1 MARGMKCGDADA
13 SVVLVCCTATA
24 CSLAHHVL

>member
-1 MARGMKCGDADA
+1 MARATCGDADA
-13 SVVLVCCTATA
+13 SVVLYTVLATA